1 MSRPFAEA
9 KNGSF
14 TRRHTVCTDCGYHV
28 LPQNVFAGKNGYRH
42 FKGNGTDI
50 HTASVVVWTALF
62 TACGI
67 GSSAG
72 SDLLCSFVGKA
83 SDCNI
88 KANGDYTFNH
98 FTAPGFGA
106 VSDRTYLCQ
115 LLFIC
120 VFGIPRDKK
129 AFRYCTNCGVEM
141 RFSILILPKVCY
153 IIL

>member
-1 MSRPFAEA
+1 MCEFKIQELSLF
-9 KNGSF
+9 NY
-14 TRRHTVCTDCGYHV
+14 RRFENKKFI
-28 LPQNVFAGKNGYRH
+28 LNPRMNVFAGKNGSRH
-42 FKGNGTDI
+42 F
-50 HTASVVVWTALF
+50 
-62 TACGI
+62 
-67 GSSAG
+67 
-72 SDLLCSFVGKA
+72 
-83 SDCNI
+83 